1 MTRSELPP
9 YQDLLLPTLEAID
22 ELGGSGSINE
32 IVDAV
37 QRRENFSEEQ
47 QAVLHKDGPET
58 EIRYRQA
65 WARTYLKGMGLLDNS
80 RRGVWSL
87 TEDGKKL
94 LSESGLDREARERRV
109 MQMRAAYIAAT
120 RDKRRGKGPRTKA
133 ATDEGIGGEAVSWQ
147 EELLD
152 VLMSL
157 EPAGF
162 ERLAQRLLREADF
175 DSVNVTG
182 RSGDGGID
190 GLGVYRLGLVSFPV
204 FFQCKRYRGS
214 VGPGAVRDFR
224 GAMSGRGDKGLLI
237 TTGTFT
243 NDAKREATRDG
254 APPVDLIDG
263 ARLCDLLKQYEIGVS
278 TRMVEEVTVNAGV
291 LRDV

>member
-1 MTRSELPP
+1 MRT
-9 YQDLLLPTLEAID
+9 LLLPTLEAVD

-32 IVDAV
+32 IVEAV
-37 QRRENFSEEQ
+37 QRRERFSEEQ
-47 QAVLHKDGPET
+47 QAVLQKDGPET

-80 RRGVWSL
+80 SRGVWSL
-87 TEDGKKL
+87 TEAGKRL
-94 LSESGLDREARERRV
+94 LSDPTVDSKGRERRV
-109 MQMRAAYIAAT
+109 MQMRAAYIATT
-120 RDKRRGKGPRTKA
+120 RDKRRLTNPRKKVDTDGGMA
-133 ATDEGIGGEAVSWQ
+133 DGGATWQ

-152 VLMSL
+152 VLMSMA
-157 EPAGF
+157 PAGF

-243 NDAKREATRDG
+243 ADAKREATRDG

-263 ARLCDLLKQYEIGVS
+263 SRLCDLLKQYEIGVT
-278 TRMVEEVTVNAGV
+278 TRMVEDVTVEADV
-291 LRDV
+291 FRDA